1 MYAIRATFDSWKRSS
16 VLSGG
21 QTVMETLLQAHLERG
36 VSLLLADFD
45 KQLVDFT
52 GQTKSSV
59 Q

>member
-1 MYAIRATFDSWKRSS
+1 M
-16 VLSGG
+16 LSGG
-21 QTVMETLLQAHLERG
+21 QTVMEALLQAHLERG

-52 GQTKSSV
+52 GQTQSSV

>member
-1 MYAIRATFDSWKRSS
+1 M
-16 VLSGG
+16 LSGG
-21 QTVMETLLQAHLERG
+21 QTVMEILLQAHLERG